1 MHHYIVWFLF
11 SGFRFQVKHS
21 KTSSPSSYE
30 KDLREL
36 VEIYS
41 KGRNSGKRNNLICKS
56 LEDAPSTV
64 SNLWDDSNIKPDT
77 TDSDES
83 LESDDESLE
92 SDDETEMSSEY
103 SSPTVTE
110 KKLSV
115 EYLEDECDD
124 IQDVDDFDGNVF
136 M

>member
-1 MHHYIVWFLF
+1 MHHYIIWFLF

-30 KDLREL
+30 DLREL

-83 LESDDESLE
+83 LESDDE
-92 SDDETEMSSEY
+92 TEMSSEY

-115 EYLEDECDD
+115 EYLEDEYDD